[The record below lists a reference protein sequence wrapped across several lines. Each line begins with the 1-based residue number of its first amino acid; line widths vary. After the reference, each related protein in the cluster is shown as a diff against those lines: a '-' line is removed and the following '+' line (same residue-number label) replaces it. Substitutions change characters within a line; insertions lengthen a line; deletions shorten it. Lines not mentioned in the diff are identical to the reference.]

1 MNQDELDCLND
12 QTLEENERHWRDID
26 DDEPKSDED
35 NEGANIA
42 EDNMMD
48 ERDGWN
54 D

>member
-1 MNQDELDCLND
+1 MGQDELNRLND

-26 DDEPKSDED
+26 DNEPESDWD

-48 ERDGWN
+48 ERDSWN

>member
-1 MNQDELDCLND
+1 MNQDELNRLND
-12 QTLEENERHWRDID
+12 QTLEENEHHWRDID
-26 DDEPKSDED
+26 DDEPESDWD

-42 EDNMMD
+42 EDNYMD